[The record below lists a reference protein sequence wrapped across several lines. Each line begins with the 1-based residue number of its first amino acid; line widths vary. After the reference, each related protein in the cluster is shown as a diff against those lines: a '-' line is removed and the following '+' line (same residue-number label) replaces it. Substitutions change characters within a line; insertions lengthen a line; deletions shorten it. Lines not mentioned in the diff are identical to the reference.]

1 MKAMVTGKGLL
12 IPKKFLKGVRE
23 VKIKKDDNCILVT
36 PISTNDPIF
45 QLGKH
50 PVECNIRDAAE
61 KHDHYIYGVH
71 K

>member
-1 MKAMVTGKGLL
+1 MKAMVARKGLL

-23 VKIKKDDNCILVT
+23 VKIRKDDNCITIIPV
-36 PISTNDPIF
+36 SADDPIL

-61 KHDHYIYGVH
+61 KHDDYIYGDH
-71 K
+71 E